1 MSIAGGPGGEASA
14 FTRGRSGLVR
24 QRTFCG
30 RASLSAVPC
39 FLLRALTTRDGALFE
54 NGRQMTS
61 RRIFTWSPAAIVFDC
76 DGTLVDTE
84 RHWQDARIRVFG
96 EFGLKP
102 RPGFAERA
110 KGVHYTEC
118 GSLMAGEAGKPQL
131 ADDMTHSLLR
141 HFMALVAEDPVTMP
155 GAVALVRLAARNL
168 PLAVASNCPL
178 EVVES
183 SLARVGLLGCFAH
196 VVVAGDGLLPKPHPD
211 VYATAVRL
219 CGVRPEDA
227 MAVEDSVTGVE
238 SARRAGMRVL
248 GVGPRPA
255 GEGAERADLWLR
267 TLADPELQAW
277 AHTWADGTA

>member
-1 MSIAGGPGGEASA
+1 
-14 FTRGRSGLVR
+14 
-24 QRTFCG
+24 
-30 RASLSAVPC
+30 
-39 FLLRALTTRDGALFE
+39 
-54 NGRQMTS
+54 MTS

-96 EFGLKP
+96 EFGLKS

-110 KGVHYTEC
+110 KGLHYTEC
-118 GSLMAGEAGKPQL
+118 GSLMAREAGKPQL
-131 ADDMTHSLLR
+131 ADDMTQALLR
-141 HFMALVAEDPVTMP
+141 NFMALVAEDPVTMP
-155 GAVALVRLAARNL
+155 GAAALVRLAAGNL

-178 EVVES
+178 DVVET
-183 SLARVGLLGCFAH
+183 SLARVGLLNYFAH

-211 VYATAVRL
+211 VYTTAVRL
-219 CGVRPEDA
+219 CSVRPEEA

-248 GVGPRPA
+248 GVGPRPS
-255 GEGAERADLWLR
+255 GEGADRADLWLR

-277 AHTWADGTA
+277 AHTWAEGTA

>member
-1 MSIAGGPGGEASA
+1 M
-14 FTRGRSGLVR
+14 
-24 QRTFCG
+24 
-30 RASLSAVPC
+30 
-39 FLLRALTTRDGALFE
+39 
-54 NGRQMTS
+54 
-61 RRIFTWSPAAIVFDC
+61 
-76 DGTLVDTE
+76 DTE
-84 RHWQDARIRVFG
+84 RHWQDARSRVFV
-96 EFGLKP
+96 EFGLTP

-110 KGVHYTEC
+110 KGVHYIEC
-118 GSLMAGEAGKPQL
+118 GSLMAGESGKPQL
-131 ADDMTHSLLR
+131 ADDMTRALLR

-155 GAVALVRLAARNL
+155 GAAALVRLAARHI

-178 EVVES
+178 DVVES
-183 SLARVGLLGCFAH
+183 SLSRVGLLGCFAH

-255 GEGAERADLWLR
+255 DEKADRADLWLR

-277 AHTWADGTA
+277 AQAWADGTA